1 MFGDERP
8 QLTAGSQL
16 GNQVIAN
23 MLHNINLA
31 FGIIIVGDFRYGFFH
46 QQHKQLNDFQFQI
59 SMIAVR
65 DAFV

>member
-31 FGIIIVGDFRYGFFH
+31 FGIIIVGDFRYGFFISSI
-46 QQHKQLNDFQFQI
+46 NS
-59 SMIAVR
+59 SMI
-65 DAFV
+65 FSSK

>member
-46 QQHKQLNDFQFQI
+46 Q
-59 SMIAVR
+59 A
-65 DAFV
+65 